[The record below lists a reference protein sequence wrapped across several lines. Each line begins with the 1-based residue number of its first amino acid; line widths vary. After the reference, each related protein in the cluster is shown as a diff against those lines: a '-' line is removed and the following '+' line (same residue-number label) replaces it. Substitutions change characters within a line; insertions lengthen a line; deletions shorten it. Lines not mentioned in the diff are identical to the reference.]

1 MTQILQNHDRVSPIV
16 AVLCIIQK
24 KYFNMTGNL
33 FQIHRLTFKTST
45 FMKKS
50 KQIVHNIQSVNRK
63 FMEFYKFL
71 HLCMKGVQIHTLE
84 FGTMKI
90 NFISQATFSH
100 N

>member
-1 MTQILQNHDRVSPIV
+1 MTQILQNRDRVSPIS
-16 AVLCIIQK
+16 AVLCIIQR

-50 KQIVHNIQSVNRK
+50 KQIVLMVQNLNRK
-63 FMEFYKFL
+63 FMEFYKFV
-71 HLCMKGVQIHTLE
+71 HLYIKGVQIYTPE
-84 FGTMKI
+84 FTAMKI
-90 NFISQATFSH
+90 NFEGQATFSH